1 METFDD
7 EIGSLMQDICLK
19 AYKNLVHSYRAAL
32 TAVWDLAWF
41 ADVSLILKT
50 VHNKEMLE
58 LAMMAQKLDLPPP
71 ATQVVKET
79 RKVLTLEMI
88 TGVMTA
94 QYPDQDLLN
103 ATLCEKIGH
112 IFLKLSEAN
121 KAYGEALAEIST
133 EVSPQHYTLLL
144 TAAMALTIQIIVP
157 PNMTSPVVAPPLPL
171 PQTATPLRRTA
182 IVDAMKLKV
191 LPNPDAQCLHEC
203 DKNTPTRVLAAA
215 IYAKL
220 ERKFF
225 DSTHFRIDLATAFR
239 CNVSQ
244 LTKALMGVE
253 YYSGPHHYKPKPKP
267 SQKRTTEEGET
278 SGVTPAKKSK
288 AVTSTKVKPKPDEH
302 LPEPED
308 TLESESSNSSDL
320 PAGL

>member
-1 METFDD
+1 
-7 EIGSLMQDICLK
+7 
-19 AYKNLVHSYRAAL
+19 
-32 TAVWDLAWF
+32 
-41 ADVSLILKT
+41 
-50 VHNKEMLE
+50 MLE
-58 LAMMAQKLDLPPP
+58 LAMMAQKLDLPRP

-94 QYPDQDLLN
+94 RYPDQDLPN

-121 KAYGEALAEIST
+121 KAHREVAEALAEIST
-133 EVSPQHYTLLL
+133 QVSPQHHTLLL
-144 TAAMALTIQIIVP
+144 TAAMALTTQIIVL
-157 PNMTSPVVAPPLPL
+157 PNMTSPVVAPPLPP
-171 PQTATPLRRTA
+171 PQAATPLGCTA
-182 IVDAMKLKV
+182 IVDATKLKV

-225 DSTHFRIDLATAFR
+225 DSTHSRIDLATAFK

-244 LTKALMGVE
+244 LTKALTGIEFTPV
-253 YYSGPHHYKPKPKP
+253 HI
-267 SQKRTTEEGET
+267 TTNQNHRENGQ
-278 SGVTPAKKSK
+278 PR
-288 AVTSTKVKPKPDEH
+288 KVRH
-302 LPEPED
+302 Q
-308 TLESESSNSSDL
+308 
-320 PAGL
+320 G

>member
-1 METFDD
+1 M
-7 EIGSLMQDICLK
+7 
-19 AYKNLVHSYRAAL
+19 VH
-32 TAVWDLAWF
+32 D
-41 ADVSLILKT
+41 
-50 VHNKEMLE
+50 KEMLE

-79 RKVLTLEMI
+79 RKVPTLEMI
-88 TGVMTA
+88 TSAMTA
-94 QYPDQDLLN
+94 QYPDQDLPN
-103 ATLCEKIGH
+103 AMVCEKIGH

-121 KAYGEALAEIST
+121 KAYGEAAEALAEIST

-157 PNMTSPVVAPPLPL
+157 PNMTSPIMAPPPPLP
-171 PQTATPLRRTA
+171 QAATPLRCTA

-191 LPNPDAQCLHEC
+191 LPNSDVQCLHEC
-203 DKNTPTRVLAAA
+203 NKNIPTRVLAAA

-225 DSTHFRIDLATAFR
+225 DSTHSKIDLATAFK

-244 LTKALMGVE
+244 LTKALTGIE
-253 YYSGPHHYKPKPKP
+253 YYSGPHHYKPKPRP
-267 SQKRTTEEGET
+267 LQKRTTEEGET

-288 AVTSTKVKPKPDEH
+288 AVTGPKAKPKPDEH
-302 LPEPED
+302 LPKPED
-308 TLESESSNSSDL
+308 TLKSESSSSSDL